1 MKEHFLLRTKR
12 GIFMSEIRELSLN
25 EIAMV
30 SGGEGHGLEVNR
42 DRQDAKNA
50 ARGRSGGSWSAPVTT
65 ANNAGIGIIAGTIGA
80 IVGLAGGPVGVVAA
94 GAVLGGLGASMP
106 TSSSSSNRNSGGGW
120 HDSNPGSVAGQCRW

>member
-1 MKEHFLLRTKR
+1 
-12 GIFMSEIRELSLN
+12 MSEIRELSLN

-30 SGGEGHGLEVNR
+30 SGGEGHGSEVNR
-42 DRQDAKNA
+42 DRQD
-50 ARGRSGGSWSAPVTT
+50 
-65 ANNAGIGIIAGTIGA
+65 
-80 IVGLAGGPVGVVAA
+80 VAA

>member
-1 MKEHFLLRTKR
+1 
-12 GIFMSEIRELSLN
+12 MSEIRELSLN

-30 SGGEGHGLEVNR
+30 SGGEGHGSEVNR

-50 ARGRSGGSWSAPVTT
+50 ARGRSGAPATT

-106 TSSSSSNRNSGGGW
+106 TPSSSSNRNSGGGW